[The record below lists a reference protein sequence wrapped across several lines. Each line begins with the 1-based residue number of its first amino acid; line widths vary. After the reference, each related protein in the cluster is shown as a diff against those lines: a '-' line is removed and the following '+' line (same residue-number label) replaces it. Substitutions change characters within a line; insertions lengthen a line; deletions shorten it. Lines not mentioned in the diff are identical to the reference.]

1 MAQVE
6 SEATANPMSDHEAAA
21 TVLAGIARALVRSPE
36 KVAVQSLPETDG
48 ALLTLRVDPVDFEA
62 VVGAGGRTA
71 RSLRTVL
78 TALGK
83 RSGQRFSLDIQSHS
97 L

>member
-1 MAQVE
+1 MGHAPLQAEVY
-6 SEATANPMSDHEAAA
+6 PMSDHDAAA
-21 TVLAGIARALVRSPE
+21 LVLAGIARAVVRSPE
-36 KVAVQSLPETDG
+36 RVAVEASPEGDG
-48 ALLTLRVDPVDFEA
+48 ALLTLQVHPDDFEA

-83 RSGQRFSLDIQSHS
+83 RSGQRFSLDIQSH
-97 L
+97 

>member
-1 MAQVE
+1 MGHVDSDIE
-6 SEATANPMSDHEAAA
+6 VYPKSDHEAAA
-21 TVLAGIARALVRSPE
+21 LVLAGIARAIVRSPE
-36 KVAVQSLPETDG
+36 RVAVESFPEADG
-48 ALLTLRVDPVDFEA
+48 AMLTLQVHPDDFEA

-83 RSGQRFSLDIQSHS
+83 RSGQRFSLDIQSQ
-97 L
+97 